1 MAISFTRPDPSS
13 PSAVASAAFTTS
25 RKGFE
30 QVEVREFL
38 RMVAAELARLQE
50 RERFLDRELRTSQ
63 RSPSPATVTLD
74 EELVTRMLGEE
85 AARILHTA
93 REAASQIKA
102 RAEDGAS
109 RLLRDATDEA
119 QRLRHEAEVES
130 ARRRHDASADAEA
143 ELGMAKQQG
152 RDMVNEAQ
160 AYRERVLSELAR
172 RREIARQ
179 QIEQLV
185 HGRDRLLQAF
195 ERSRSVAVDVMSEL
209 APLGEPTE
217 FVDLSP
223 TTGPVP
229 LMVKNSRRPGST
241 PAAQPIVAATTDRA
255 AADTAAPDGDAASP
269 RVFDQATQGSIDDAP
284 EPPETDSIAIDLDTG
299 TPVAELAETAPVD
312 PAPVDPA
319 LADTGPVA
327 TEPEGIVVDTDAADD
342 ASTRC
347 AVIDIGSA
355 GHAAADND
363 ADDREPA
370 PVVSLFGTIGEL
382 DSPVSLTDSASL
394 AQADTIGAETIEAD
408 ATVALGRPSADDLFA
423 RLRAARAE
431 AVVERASAPVTTE
444 ESVPSD
450 AAAPPVQDSVFSA
463 SPTAPVASANTDD
476 SPFAHRDEVLTPLI
490 VASARKLKRVL
501 ADEQNDVLHAL
512 REKVQVHSFEVLVAT
527 EVEHA
532 KRWVSAISGELTAA
546 AVAGAVSMGMGS
558 TVAQREV
565 KKFDAVRTAAE
576 LLANEVV
583 RPLRERLD
591 RGVSDAGGDSTEIA
605 TLVRAIYREWKTQ
618 RIDERLEDVARTAFG
633 RGALAGIAPG
643 SPICWKVDPNGPQCP
658 DAEDNALAGTV
669 CAGERFPTDHTCAP
683 AHAGCRCMISPAGD

>member
-63 RSPSPATVTLD
+63 RSPSPATVTLN

-209 APLGEPTE
+209 TPLGEPTE

-241 PAAQPIVAATTDRA
+241 PVALPIVAATADPA
-255 AADTAAPDGDAASP
+255 AADTAAADGEAASP

-284 EPPETDSIAIDLDTG
+284 EPLETDSVAIDLDTDA
-299 TPVAELAETAPVD
+299 PAAELAD
-312 PAPVDPA
+312 
-319 LADTGPVA
+319 
-327 TEPEGIVVDTDAADD
+327 TEPGGIVVDADAADE

-355 GHAAADND
+355 GHAAADHD
-363 ADDREPA
+363 AVDREPA

-382 DSPVSLTDSASL
+382 DSPVGLADTASL
-394 AQADTIGAETIEAD
+394 ALPKTIEPD

-431 AVVERASAPVTTE
+431 AVVERANAPAATE
-444 ESVPSD
+444 ESEHSD
-450 AAAPPVQDSVFSA
+450 AASPPVQDSVFSA
-463 SPTAPVASANTDD
+463 SPTAPVASTNTDD
-476 SPFAHRDEVLTPLI
+476 TPFAHRDEALTPLI

-527 EVEHA
+527 EAEHA

-558 TVAQREV
+558 TAAQREV

-583 RPLRERLD
+583 RPLRQRLD

-618 RIDERLEDVARTAFG
+618 RIDERLEEVARTAFG
-633 RGALAGIAPG
+633 RGALAGVAPG